1 MKITPSQ
8 YNHILEAIRPLVP
21 KLQAYR
27 ELIAENPRAATSP
40 MRVRWDASYAASG
53 LTAWLCA
60 TVYKSNCNDSHVD
73 TALRRAMIDL
83 GFPEFSK

>member
-1 MKITPSQ
+1 MKLTHEQ
-8 YNHILEAIRPLVP
+8 YSHILESIRPLVP

-27 ELIAENPRAATSP
+27 ELITDNPRAATSP
-40 MRVRWDASYAASG
+40 MRIRWDACYAAG
-53 LTAWLCA
+53 LNAWLCA
-60 TVYKSNCNDSHVD
+60 TVYKSDNNDSHLD